1 MKKLAIALG
10 LILAAA
16 PALADYRAG
25 WTAYEA
31 GEFETAAR
39 AWLRPAELG
48 DAQAQHAMAILL
60 LYGRGIAAD
69 STDAAALLAPA
80 AAAGHAEAAY
90 ALATLYQDGD
100 GVDRDLVEAARLYTI
115 AAMTGHASAMN
126 NLGIM
131 LVLGQGSAPDPAS
144 AHTWFGIAG
153 RLGDAAAT
161 RNRDRTAAQLSPAEL
176 AASERAI
183 ASWRAAPRPVTALA
197 LNPAETYPGAIN
209 ALAHVARALGIPEPE
224 IGTPAVV
231 TVDLLAV
238 AAPVMTPAT
247 AAVVEPTAAGA
258 APAPVAELVLPPT
271 IVVVPHL
278 PRPEAAQPEFVI
290 PPQIVVL
297 PTVATGAPIQIAPR
311 R

>member
-1 MKKLAIALG
+1 MKKLAITLG

-153 RLGDAAAT
+153 RLGDAAAA

-176 AASERAI
+176 AASERAV
-183 ASWRAAPRPVTALA
+183 ASWRAAPRPVTALP

-209 ALAHVARALGIPEPE
+209 ALAHVARALGIPEPD
-224 IGTPAVV
+224 IATPAVV

-238 AAPVMTPAT
+238 ATPVTPAT
-247 AAVVEPTAAGA
+247 AAVVEPA

-297 PTVATGAPIQIAPR
+297 PTIATGAPIQIAPR